1 MCAFSLKFYLY
12 FDGDLWI
19 ARSVFFGN
27 EGSQYTYDLYRNC
40 GRVNSFLGYTPDIFM
55 SPSIEY
61 LLDNYSGS
69 LGHRLVF
76 LSLSIFALIGAVA
89 TFLFLKLQTM
99 D

>member
-1 MCAFSLKFYLY
+1 
-12 FDGDLWI
+12 
-19 ARSVFFGN
+19 
-27 EGSQYTYDLYRNC
+27 
-40 GRVNSFLGYTPDIFM
+40 M